1 MAGEVNVQSWGWCC
15 SDPMTQIS
23 VGVAQSSANH
33 VALVMVPG
41 PTQTPTA
48 MVDEPN
54 QLGGYWGSQ
63 QAHLCALPIVV

>member
-41 PTQTPTA
+41 PTQTPIA
-48 MVDEPN
+48 MVDEPKL
-54 QLGGYWGSQ
+54 LGDYGGSQ
-63 QAHLCALPIVV
+63 QAHLCAIPIVV